1 MTATDADQGEG
12 RRIDQAVGFLRTQTE
27 RNLRSVRNGLR
38 HYARLDRPPISS
50 TPKDTVWQRD
60 KVRLWRYRSENRSDG
75 PPLLLVHSLVNRSYI
90 FDLVPGNSMV
100 EVLLER
106 GQDVYLVE
114 WGVPDAADAENS
126 FETYCD
132 DYLPEIVR
140 FVAANS
146 RTNDVN
152 LLGYCFGGILALLY
166 AAGHTDD
173 PLRSLVT
180 LATPIDN
187 TKMPAQLRAD
197 VGSSFDPEIVIDE
210 TGNVPGPV
218 IGNAIRSLDP
228 TAELAARANLLAN
241 LWNDDYVAAHNA
253 ITLWG
258 EDQIPFAGATF
269 RQMSTMLSK
278 NNGFMN
284 DHLSLGGRRVS
295 LSDIRV
301 PFLNVFGSKD
311 HIVPAD
317 ATRPL
322 SGLVG
327 SSMVTDLELPAGHV
341 GLFIGRRAHQNGV
354 PAMLDWIEA
363 Q

>member
-1 MTATDADQGEG
+1 MPTTDSDKVDGTNVDRAIEFVRVQTDRN
-12 RRIDQAVGFLRTQTE
+12 RRSIK
-27 RNLRSVRNGLR
+27 NGLR

-60 KVRLWRYRSENRSDG
+60 KVRLWRYRSENRSGG

-100 EVLLER
+100 EVLLAR

-114 WGVPDAADAENS
+114 WGIPDAADAENS

-132 DYLPEIVR
+132 DYLPEIAD
-140 FVAANS
+140 FVVANS
-146 RTNDVN
+146 EADDLN

-166 AAGHTDD
+166 AAGHTEA
-173 PLRSLVT
+173 PIRSLTT
-180 LATPIDN
+180 LATPTDM
-187 TKMPAQLRAD
+187 TKMPAQLRGSA
-197 VGSSFDPEIVIDE
+197 GSSFDPALVIDE

-218 IGNAIRSLDP
+218 IGNAIRSLTP
-228 TAELAARANLLAN
+228 TADFAAKASLLAN

-258 EDQIPFAGATF
+258 DDQIPFAGETF
-269 RQMSTMLSK
+269 RQMTQMLS
-278 NNGFMN
+278 NDNGFVN
-284 DHLSLGGRRVS
+284 DRLTLGGRRVS
-295 LSDIRV
+295 LGDITV

-311 HIVPAD
+311 HIVPA
-317 ATRPL
+317 AASRPL
-322 SGLVG
+322 SALVG
-327 SSMVTDLELPAGHV
+327 STAVTDLELAAGHV
-341 GLFIGRRAHQNGV
+341 GLFIGRRAHQVGV
-354 PAMLDWIEA
+354 PAMLDWIEG